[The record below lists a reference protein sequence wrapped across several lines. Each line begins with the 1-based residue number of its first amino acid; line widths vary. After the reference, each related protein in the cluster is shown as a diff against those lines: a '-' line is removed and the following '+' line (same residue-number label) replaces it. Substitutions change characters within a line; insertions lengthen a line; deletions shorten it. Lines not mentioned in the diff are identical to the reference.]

1 MKSIAV
7 SKTLNSES
15 VRELCAQLS
24 TGIIIR
30 VVTFGALLFAL
41 TTHSLYAQV
50 GGDNPTGVSG
60 IFNGNLENTGVD
72 PWTGNATRR
81 ITDIAVAGA
90 VGEYPL
96 ALVRTAN
103 SRAPSTTEVFGRS
116 GGWNHNYNWIL
127 EDSPHKNDTN
137 YPARYTVDFPDG
149 RVETFR
155 AVTWDSYYRVRPGP
169 NIPAQS
175 GSVGVRERLQP
186 IHQQNGSL
194 YADLILP
201 DGGKVEF
208 LASLRTDP
216 QGHYYYKYKATAI
229 IDPYGLKTT
238 LTWENYLN
246 NTRKRLIKVQEPAGR
261 YLQFSYTGTNSPRIS
276 QVQEFINGVGGRT
289 VQYSYIYCNG
299 CSLGQVFYYG
309 NTQSNTHWTA
319 HYQYTGSNIGG
330 DMPLLLKTCDDPMY
344 AGPMKRISYEYKT
357 GTNADQT
364 VAVYGQVYKVR
375 YWDGVSAPDSG
386 AVVSTLT
393 VGFPNANPVNRTETR
408 GDGVTRTFI
417 YNGAGSG
424 YLAWASDFSNR
435 YASQTYDQTTKYII
449 SVMDRGGNTTDYVS
463 DRITGNVTQIK
474 FPSTPNDTQ
483 PPQTEQTRSTV
494 NYTYTNSYYLNTIT
508 DEGEHQTII
517 QRNDGLNRVT
527 GILYPDG
534 GSEAFSQYNAFNQVL
549 THAMTTGGTE
559 SFTYDA
565 RGLKQTYKDSTN
577 TSSNPNARY
586 TYDVL
591 SDRVKDVTDVLGGS
605 LGDPA
610 HSTSFTYNDRGQ
622 VLVTTLPKDP
632 ANNNTRYFISNAYNP
647 DGTTQ
652 STTDQLGHITKYEY
666 DDYRR
671 LKKMTPPVRGFDGD
685 NSEHPTKYYYGANP
699 SDNVNDYKY
708 TDSNA
713 TWVVLP
719 SGKTTKVL
727 YDDNRR
733 KQSVTVAY
741 GTADAAT
748 TSYGYDGVGNV
759 TSVTNPLNRNN
770 VSALYDE
777 RNRPSSVSVAGQ
789 ATTFT
794 YDLSG
799 RKTKVHR
806 PNGQDTTYGDY
817 DQMNRPGQ
825 VTATDA
831 GTTKYTYYP
840 GSGLLHTMQDPR
852 LVALGRDPDPW
863 VGYVYTYVYDGM
875 GRKSVVGYPPDADGY
890 RSFEAYTYDSSG
902 RLETYQNRRTIQTVQ
917 TLHYDALNRLSY
929 FTWNDSNPNTPR
941 VDFGYDAASRLTSVT
956 NINATISR
964 GYFNDNLLRTETETA
979 AGGVARTLNYT
990 YDADG
995 NRGTLGMPGYSF
1007 TYGYT
1012 GRNQLLNIK
1021 QGGTTLA
1028 SYVYDLR
1035 GNITSRTLNNNT
1047 HSDYAPD
1054 ARDRL
1059 TSITHALNGTTRSL
1073 NYGYYD
1079 DSNNR
1084 KWTKRDGGAGDV
1096 FGYDLNDQVIAVLL
1110 DVDNPNTKPVGDQTI
1125 FYDGSGNRTSFSPYD
1140 WLEHYTTN
1148 DLNQYPERIVTGLED
1163 PRPSPTPRPR
1173 PTPIPR
1179 PTPPGQQLAAYDL
1192 TGNVTT
1198 GFDGSTYEYDAQN
1211 RLTRATNNG
1220 TTFEFKY
1227 DGLNRQ
1233 VSRTV
1238 NGGAPTFSV
1247 WNGWD
1252 LVQEYHGQGTVD
1264 ASYLYGATGLVKNLT
1279 TNRYYYQDG
1288 SGSTSHLADNTGHLL
1303 EWYWYDLQGLP
1314 CILDANNNQRTA
1326 SAYNVRHLFTGQ
1338 QWYSDIGLYDLRN
1351 RFYSPDIGR
1360 FLQPDPIGFQGDRT
1374 NLYRYCGNNPVTRW
1388 DPLGLNYYIAE
1399 KGGTVEFPPMF
1410 VNGES
1415 PNTIWRV
1422 GPGGWGSPG
1431 GNGGGDGGGGRNNSD
1446 NPRDHLPI
1454 TPPEDIPIPL
1464 PPAMPEIPALDSDSL
1479 SSTSSQQDSVST
1491 TVSFDLTHQFDQRF
1505 GGMGGANYYY
1515 GTGTR
1520 TSRSNWSWS
1529 GITVTENAGLFPA
1542 VNQRLTVSPRGVS
1555 YRFGVGWGVPPG
1567 GIAVTTGGQLGN
1579 TPPGLTYNFTG
1590 SISGGGGPF
1599 GPLGAAASGTWF
1611 FQGQP
1616 PTVNVGAGWGA
1627 GFGATNTYGFT
1638 IFIPWRP

>member
-24 TGIIIR
+24 IGIIIR
-30 VVTFGALLFAL
+30 VVTFGALLLAL

-60 IFNGNLENTGVD
+60 IFNGSLENTGVD
-72 PWTGNATRR
+72 PWTANAARS

-103 SRAPSTTEVFGRS
+103 SRAPSTTEVFGWS

-175 GSVGVRERLQP
+175 GSAGVRERFQP
-186 IHQQNGSL
+186 IHQQNGNL
-194 YADLILP
+194 YADIILP

-208 LASLRTDP
+208 LASLRTDA
-216 QGHYYYKYKATAI
+216 QGKYYYKYKATAI

-246 NTRKRLIKVQEPAGR
+246 NSRKRLIKVQEPAGR

-357 GTNADQT
+357 GPNADQT
-364 VAVYGQVYKVR
+364 AAVYGQVWRVH
-375 YWDGVSAPDSG
+375 YWDGVSGPDSG
-386 AVVSTLT
+386 PVVSTLT

-449 SVMDRGGNTTDYVS
+449 SVMDRRGNTTDYTS

-474 FPSTPNDTQ
+474 FPCTPNDTQ

-494 NYTYTNSYYLNTIT
+494 NYTYTNNYYLNTIT
-508 DEGEHQTII
+508 DEGGHQTII

-565 RGLKQTYKDSTN
+565 RGLKQTYR
-577 TSSNPNARY
+577 NPDNATGNPTARY
-586 TYDVL
+586 RYDTTTTL
-591 SDRVKDVTDVLGGS
+591 DRLIDVTDVFGTAV
-605 LGDPA
+605 GDGN
-610 HSTSFTYNDRGQ
+610 HSTSYSYNDRGQ
-622 VLVTTLPKDP
+622 VLVTTLPKDL
-632 ANNNTRYFISNAYNP
+632 NNGNTRHTITNAYNP
-647 DGTTQ
+647 NGDGTLV
-652 STTDQLGHITKYEY
+652 SVTDQLGHITKYEY

-671 LKKMTPPVRGFDGD
+671 LKKVTPPVRGFDGD

-699 SDNVNDYKY
+699 IDNVNDYKY
-708 TDSNA
+708 TDSNT

-733 KQSVTVAY
+733 KQSVTVAF
-741 GTADAAT
+741 GTSDAAP
-748 TSYGYDGVGNV
+748 TSYGYDAVGNV
-759 TSVTNPLNRNN
+759 ISVTNPLNHNN
-770 VSALYDE
+770 VSTLYDE

-799 RKTKVHR
+799 RKTKIHR

-817 DQMNRPGQ
+817 DQMNRPRQ
-825 VTATDA
+825 VTATNV
-831 GTTKYTYYP
+831 GTTKYTYRP
-840 GSGLLHTMQDPR
+840 GFGLPFTMQDPR

-875 GRKSVVGYPPDADGY
+875 GRKSVVGYPPDSGDPR
-890 RSFEAYTYDSSG
+890 RSEGYTYDTAG
-902 RLETYQNRRTIQTVQ
+902 RLYQFTNRNGKIQTF
-917 TLHYDALNRLSY
+917 TYDALNQLKY
-929 FTWNDSNPNTPR
+929 FTWNDTNPNTPR
-941 VDFGYDAASRLTSVT
+941 VDFGYDAASRLTSVN
-956 NINATISR
+956 NINAIIST

-979 AGGVARTLNYT
+979 TGGTGRAVNYT
-990 YDADG
+990 YDADR
-995 NRGTLGMPGYSF
+995 NRATLGMPGYSF

-1012 GRNQLLNIK
+1012 GRNQLLDIK
-1021 QGGTTLA
+1021 QNGTTLA
-1028 SYVYDLR
+1028 SYGYDLR

-1054 ARDRL
+1054 VRDRL
-1059 TSITHALNGTTRSL
+1059 TSITHTLNGTTRSL

-1110 DVDNPNTKPVGDQTI
+1110 DVDNPNTKPDAGDQTI
-1125 FYDGSGNRTSFSPYD
+1125 FYDGSGNRTWFSPYD

-1179 PTPPGQQLAAYDL
+1179 PTPPGQQLAAYDY
-1192 TGNVTT
+1192 TGNMTT
-1198 GFDGSTYEYDAQN
+1198 GFDGSTYQYDAQN
-1211 RLTRATNNG
+1211 RLLYATTDG
-1220 TTFEFKY
+1220 VTMTFNY

-1233 VSRTV
+1233 ISRRV
-1238 NGGAPTFSV
+1238 GNGTTYYSV
-1247 WNGWD
+1247 WDGWD
-1252 LVQEYHGQGTVD
+1252 LVQEYHGQGLVD

-1279 TNRYYYQDG
+1279 SGNYYYQDG

-1314 CILDANNNQRTA
+1314 CILDANNSQRTA

-1338 QWYSDIGLYDLRN
+1338 QWYKEIGMYDLRN

-1360 FLQPDPIGFQGDRT
+1360 FLQPDPIGFRGDRS
-1374 NLYRYCGNNPVTRW
+1374 NLYRYCGNNPMTRW
-1388 DPLGLNYYIAE
+1388 DPFGLQQNTRVDGA
-1399 KGGTVEFPPMF
+1399 GAVTVERVTVTGAPTGTGAPGGVLGGNDRPTMGGR
-1410 VNGES
+1410 GE
-1415 PNTIWRV
+1415 
-1422 GPGGWGSPG
+1422 GPGERGRLVIDYSGMSLEYHPPPQNNNSNTLQQPPPQNPPSPG
-1431 GNGGGDGGGGRNNSD
+1431 VFSHWGQLSSALGSAP
-1446 NPRDHLPI
+1446 NPIHF
-1454 TPPEDIPIPL
+1454 
-1464 PPAMPEIPALDSDSL
+1464 SDSFLLRVLANERHAISSANLHNMSYPRWANYMLKLNIPEFYNSSYYSYDGYL
-1479 SSTSSQQDSVST
+1479 SEMNGVFSGHEVNYIG
-1491 TVSFDLTHQFDQRF
+1491 V
-1505 GGMGGANYYY
+1505 GMGFAAY
-1515 GTGTR
+1515 GMSEAQMSAYIFGWKNSQYLWYGLSLQWNR
-1520 TSRSNWSWS
+1520 LPWS
-1529 GITVTENAGLFPA
+1529 GI
-1542 VNQRLTVSPRGVS
+1542 RGS
-1555 YRFGVGWGVPPG
+1555 ELMW
-1567 GIAVTTGGQLGN
+1567 AELGY
-1579 TPPGLTYNFTG
+1579 TYYANDG
-1590 SISGGGGPF
+1590 E
-1599 GPLGAAASGTWF
+1599 L
-1611 FQGQP
+1611 
-1616 PTVNVGAGWGA
+1616 
-1627 GFGATNTYGFT
+1627 
-1638 IFIPWRP
+1638 

>member
-15 VRELCAQLS
+15 VRELCAQLL

-72 PWTGNATRR
+72 PWTANATRR

-103 SRAPSTTEVFGRS
+103 SRAPSTTEVFGWS

-175 GSVGVRERLQP
+175 GSAGVRERLQP

-194 YADLILP
+194 YADVILP

-208 LASLRTDP
+208 LASLRTDA

-229 IDPYGLKTT
+229 IDPYGLKTS
-238 LTWENYLN
+238 LTWETYLN
-246 NTRKRLIKVQEPAGR
+246 NTRKRLTKVQEPAGR
-261 YLQFSYTGTNSPRIS
+261 YLQFSYTGVNSPRIS

-299 CSLGQVFYYG
+299 CSLGQVSYYG

-319 HYQYTGSNIGG
+319 KYQYTGSNIGG
-330 DMPLLLKTCDDPMY
+330 DMPLLLKTCDDPMF

-386 AVVSTLT
+386 VVVSTLT
-393 VGFPNANPVNRTETR
+393 VGFPNGNPVNRTETR
-408 GDGVTRTFI
+408 GDGLTRTFV

-424 YLAWASDFSNR
+424 YLAWASDFTGHQS
-435 YASQTYDQTTKYII
+435 SQGYDQTTKYVT
-449 SVMDRGGNTTDYVS
+449 SVTNFNRFTTDYTN
-463 DRITGNVTQIK
+463 DPIAGNVTQIK

-494 NYTYTNSYYLNTIT
+494 NYTYTSNYYLHTIR
-508 DEGEHQTII
+508 GENGFTTTINRYGDNRI
-517 QRNDGLNRVT
+517 QN
-527 GILYPDG
+527 ILYPDG
-534 GSEAFSQYNAFNQVL
+534 G
-549 THAMTTGGTE
+549 GE
-559 SFTYDA
+559 SFTYDGNPFGLVHEHGMITGGTETFSYDA
-565 RGLKQTYKDSTN
+565 RGLRQTYKDSTN
-577 TSSNPNARY
+577 TSTNPNARY
-586 TYDVL
+586 MYDVY
-591 SDRVKDVTDVLGGS
+591 DRVKDVTDVLGGS

-610 HSTSFTYNDRGQ
+610 HSSSFTYNDRGQ

-632 ANNNTRYFISNAYNP
+632 ANNNMRYTISNAYNP
-647 DGTTQ
+647 DGTLQ

-708 TDSNA
+708 TDSNV
-713 TWVVLP
+713 TSVVLP
-719 SGKTTKVL
+719 SGKTTKIL

-733 KQSVTVAY
+733 KQSVTGAF
-741 GTADAAT
+741 GTPEAAI
-748 TSYGYDGVGNV
+748 TSYGYDAVGNV
-759 TSVTNPLNRNN
+759 LSVTNPLNHNN
-770 VSALYDE
+770 VSTLYDE
-777 RNRPSSVSVAGQ
+777 RSRSSSVSVAGQ

-794 YDLSG
+794 YDLYG
-799 RKTKVHR
+799 RKTKIHR
-806 PNGQDTTYGDY
+806 PNGQDITYGDY
-817 DQMNRPGQ
+817 DEMNRPGQ
-825 VTATDA
+825 VTATNA
-831 GTTKYTYYP
+831 GTTKYTYYA
-840 GSGLLHTMQDPR
+840 GSGLLFTMQDPR
-852 LVALGRDPDPW
+852 LVAANRDPDPW
-863 VGYVYTYVYDGM
+863 AGYVYTYVYDGM
-875 GRKSVVGYPPDADGY
+875 GRKSVVGYPPDSDDP
-890 RSFEAYTYDSSG
+890 RRCEAYTYDSSG
-902 RLETYQNRRTIQTVQ
+902 RLDTYTNRNEKIQTF
-917 TLHYDALNRLSY
+917 HYDALNRLSY
-929 FTWNDSNPNTPR
+929 FTWNDSNPSTPR
-941 VDFGYDAASRLTSVT
+941 VDFGYDAASRLTNVT
-956 NINATISR
+956 NANATISS

-979 AGGVARTLNYT
+979 TGGVARTLNYT

-1007 TYGYT
+1007 AYGYT

-1021 QGGTTLA
+1021 QNGTTLA
-1028 SYVYDLR
+1028 SFVYDLR

-1047 HSDYAPD
+1047 HTDYTPD

-1059 TSITHALNGTTRSL
+1059 TSITHALNGTSRSL

-1084 KWTKRDGGAGDV
+1084 KWTQRDAGAGDV
-1096 FGYDLNDQVIAVLL
+1096 FGYDLNDQVLAELL
-1110 DVDNPNTKPVGDQTI
+1110 DVDRPDARPVGDQTI

-1140 WLEHYTTN
+1140 SLEHYTTN
-1148 DLNQYPERIVTGLED
+1148 DLNQYSQRIVTGLED

-1179 PTPPGQQLAAYDL
+1179 PTPPGQQLAAYDYA
-1192 TGNVTT
+1192 GNMTLA
-1198 GFDGSTYEYDAQN
+1198 FDGSTYEYDAQN

-1220 TTFEFKY
+1220 TTLEFKY

-1233 VSRTV
+1233 VSRTA
-1238 NGGAPTFSV
+1238 NGVTTFSV
-1247 WNGWD
+1247 WDGWN
-1252 LVQEYHGQGTVD
+1252 LVQEYHGQGLVD

-1288 SGSTSHLADNTGHLL
+1288 SGSTSHLAGNTGHLL

-1338 QWYSDIGLYDLRN
+1338 QWYSELGLYDLRN

-1360 FLQPDPIGFQGDRT
+1360 FLQPDPIGFQGGN

-1388 DPLGLNYYIAE
+1388 DTLGLQDYGSGNPAE
-1399 KGGTVEFPPMF
+1399 KGNENTYNYPEVVVPGQYADPSNISRTGYLPGVGQWPGIPYDSEALYIRGKEGLEVQLPDREP
-1410 VNGES
+1410 ES
-1415 PNTIWRV
+1415 PSVEHPLLSNVPQQNPSTVSLGPPLPSLAYTTPINAVTYGNYVAINPYTGQPIWFPAGTSLAANAAEAKRMNAFQYV
-1422 GPGGWGSPG
+1422 RAVTDDRKWNYKAHGRMYEPG
-1431 GNGGGDGGGGRNNSD
+1431 GNFNAGFTVRANGWPGFAGQILAGGYQEFFTKIHDPSWGHVYSGSPWGDDPVDQYMIDWGVRYYNGGG
-1446 NPRDHLPI
+1446 
-1454 TPPEDIPIPL
+1454 
-1464 PPAMPEIPALDSDSL
+1464 
-1479 SSTSSQQDSVST
+1479 
-1491 TVSFDLTHQFDQRF
+1491 
-1505 GGMGGANYYY
+1505 
-1515 GTGTR
+1515 
-1520 TSRSNWSWS
+1520 W
-1529 GITVTENAGLFPA
+1529 
-1542 VNQRLTVSPRGVS
+1542 
-1555 YRFGVGWGVPPG
+1555 
-1567 GIAVTTGGQLGN
+1567 
-1579 TPPGLTYNFTG
+1579 
-1590 SISGGGGPF
+1590 
-1599 GPLGAAASGTWF
+1599 
-1611 FQGQP
+1611 
-1616 PTVNVGAGWGA
+1616 
-1627 GFGATNTYGFT
+1627 
-1638 IFIPWRP
+1638 